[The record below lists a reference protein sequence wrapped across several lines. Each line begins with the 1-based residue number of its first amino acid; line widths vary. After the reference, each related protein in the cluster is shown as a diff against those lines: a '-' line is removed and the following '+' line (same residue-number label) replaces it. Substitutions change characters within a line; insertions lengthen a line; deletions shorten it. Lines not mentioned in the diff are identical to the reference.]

1 MGIIAE
7 KCRHLFSVSRIDTEW
22 SYRCAQG
29 LPDWA
34 GLLKGTSMWNRLWT
48 GCAVALV
55 VRQVPFVPRDAG
67 GAPEPTRAQQPVPDW
82 QRPAYLRR
90 QRAQGDSLALARWQ

>member
-7 KCRHLFSVSRIDTEW
+7 KYRNLFFVSPLDAEW

-34 GLLKGTSMWNRLWT
+34 VLLKGTSMWNRLWT
-48 GCAVALV
+48 GWAAALV

-67 GAPEPTRAQQPVPDW
+67 GAEEPDRAQQPVPDW

-90 QRAQGDSLALARWQ
+90 QRAQGDSIALARWQ